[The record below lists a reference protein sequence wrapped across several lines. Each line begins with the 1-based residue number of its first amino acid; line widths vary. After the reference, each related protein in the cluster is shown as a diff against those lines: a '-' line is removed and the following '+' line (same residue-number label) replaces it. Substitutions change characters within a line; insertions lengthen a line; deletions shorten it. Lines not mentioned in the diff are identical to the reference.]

1 MRNKTLFFLPICFL
15 LYLHVAHA
23 QDLTDLKPAKITLTD
38 FDVQGNKSD
47 SGTGAIILSDIGKR
61 TFEKNEAGDED
72 IVLKRFI
79 RIQIVNKNGL
89 DAGNVTLHL
98 NTQAQYHNLLM
109 KLPDEGLVKLEG
121 TTYNKIN
128 ESIREVRLDQAN
140 VISQQ
145 EGKNWGNG
153 KVCYA
158 GTQCRI
164 DF

>member
-1 MRNKTLFFLPICFL
+1 MRNTRLFFLSICFL
-15 LYLHVAHA
+15 HHLHAA
-23 QDLTDLKPAKITLTD
+23 RSQDLTDLRPVKITLAD
-38 FDVQGNKSD
+38 FDVQANKSD
-47 SGTGAIILSDIGKR
+47 SGTGAIILSDVGKR

-98 NTQAQYHNLLM
+98 NTQALYHNLLM

-128 ESIREVRLDQAN
+128 GSIQEVRLDQTN

-145 EGKNWGNG
+145 EG
-153 KVCYA
+153 
-158 GTQCRI
+158 
-164 DF
+164 